1 MGRFLE
7 WWKAP
12 GRYWEEAWE
21 DGQAGAGEAEAQ
33 GSRERSDAEGQGNP
47 GGRGSSGGKKCPGEK
62 RYVTL
67 TKSLLLAALPLLC
80 CLVYCVGQGQSLG
93 KVYIPSSGWNDE
105 LFYYKQVESILNYG
119 YPQGYFGF
127 NESHALKLSFAA
139 WSPVLVF
146 PWILW
151 GLVFGWNLMS
161 PIICNIFLMSLC
173 CFLFVWLVRPTW
185 KQMGILTLLFCLY
198 RPFVRYMLSGM
209 AEVICFAMLILFYS
223 MAINY
228 LRRERNYKLVILF
241 LVSGLMVLMRPYL
254 ALCMLL
260 PVYFWIRKGKRL
272 AGKVGR
278 GAAGMA
284 VLAAVLGIY
293 GVINHYL
300 GAEYFTQLFYTDWVW
315 AFFEEGILGGAYYT
329 VRKIYYVGQDFLEHV
344 RNSFGSGLAADACFV
359 CYLVCMAV
367 LTVQG
372 FRDWWRVRRLR
383 AKEKASREGSAEA
396 AAGMERDTVHAARPV
411 WEKMVIELHLA
422 FSFIVMLFALL
433 LMYKLTEGS
442 RHLMI
447 FLGAAVFVIAWMDT
461 KYYKKAALVGVAFAY
476 FYAYMALNPF
486 DYQVPFLEEEKA
498 AAVEA
503 WQEAMERELVLREE
517 DTPNYDNDVIWVYSD
532 LVEDEAVITSYQLLY
547 GLPKGFG
554 ISCCLR
560 EYVIPNIDILKS
572 RYIAVPAGGEIAMLC
587 RERGYRLVYGDGELA
602 LFELRAL

>member
-1 MGRFLE
+1 MRKDKMGRFLE

-12 GRYWEEAWE
+12 GRYWENVPES
-21 DGQAGAGEAEAQ
+21 GHAGAG
-33 GSRERSDAEGQGNP
+33 NP
-47 GGRGSSGGKKCPGEK
+47 GENGSEERKRSGEK

-67 TKSLLLAALPLLC
+67 LKSLLLAALPLLC
-80 CLVYCVGQGQSLG
+80 CLVHCIGQGQSLG

-105 LFYYKQVESILNYG
+105 LFYYKQVESILEYG

-161 PIICNIFLMSLC
+161 PVICNIFLMSLC

-209 AEVICFAMLILFYS
+209 AEVICFAILILFYS

-228 LRRERNYKLVILF
+228 LRRERNYKLVLLF
-241 LVSGLMVLMRPYL
+241 LVSGLMVLMRPYM
-254 ALCMLL
+254 ALFMLL
-260 PVYFWIRKGKRL
+260 PVYFWMRRGRSR
-272 AGKVGR
+272 AGKLCR
-278 GAAGMA
+278 GAAGAA

-293 GVINHYL
+293 AVINHYL
-300 GAEYFTQLFYTDWVW
+300 GAEYFTPLFYTDWIQ
-315 AFFEEGILGGAYYT
+315 AFFDRGIFGGGYYT

-344 RNSFGSGLAADACFV
+344 RASFGSGLSADACFV

-367 LTVQG
+367 LAAQG
-372 FRDWWRVRRLR
+372 FRDWRRVRRLR
-383 AKEKASREGSAEA
+383 AGEALEDRAETATVSAERKRA
-396 AAGMERDTVHAARPV
+396 ARQGAAGESRLV
-411 WEKMVIELHLA
+411 WEKMVIEIHLA
-422 FSFIVMLFALL
+422 FSFIAMLFALL

-447 FLGAAVFVIAWMDT
+447 FLAAAVFVIAWMDT
-461 KYYKKAALVGVAFAY
+461 VFYKKAVLVGVTFAY
-476 FYAYMALNPF
+476 FFAYITLNPF
-486 DYQVPFLEEEKA
+486 DYQVPFREEGKA
-498 AAVEA
+498 AAVEN
-503 WQEAMERELVLREE
+503 WRQEMASALALREE
-517 DTPNYDNDVIWVYSD
+517 DAPNYDNVVIWVYSD
-532 LVEDEAVITSYQLLY
+532 LVDGETVITPYQLLY

-554 ISCCLR
+554 ISCCMR
-560 EYVIPNIDILKS
+560 EYVMPDITALQS
-572 RYIAVPAGGEIAMLC
+572 RYIAVPANGEIAMLC
-587 RERGYRLVYGDGELA
+587 QGQGCRLIYGDEELV
-602 LFELRAL
+602 LYELRGD